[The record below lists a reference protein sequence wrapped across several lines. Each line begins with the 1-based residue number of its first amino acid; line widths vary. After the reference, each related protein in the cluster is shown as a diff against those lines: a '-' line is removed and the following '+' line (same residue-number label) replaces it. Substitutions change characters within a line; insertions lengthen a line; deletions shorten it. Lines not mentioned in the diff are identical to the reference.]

1 MALKTLKV
9 YKTEKS
15 KRTTEVTSEF
25 KLFDDDVV
33 NGRIRVV
40 DTECNIY
47 WINVSDWVTCA
58 DTLNVSENDQRPCLD
73 FVW

>member
-1 MALKTLKV
+1 MAVKTLKV

-15 KRTTEVTSEF
+15 KRSTEVTSVF

-33 NGRIRVV
+33 NGRIRVF
-40 DTECNIY
+40 DTDRNIY

-58 DTLNVSENDQRPCLD
+58 DTLNVSESDRVPCLD